1 MEPSQPTSDT
11 SGTLT
16 LLCPTCSTRFGV
28 SLEGRGPQNA
38 HVTCT
43 ACGHLF
49 TTDEML
55 MAMAESLNDLLDLAR
70 TKLTPKS

>member
-1 MEPSQPTSDT
+1 MEPSEPVSGT
-11 SGTLT
+11 SGNLT
-16 LLCPTCSTRFGV
+16 LLCPTCGERFGV
-28 SLEGRGPQNA
+28 SLDGRGPQNA

-55 MAMAESLNDLLDLAR
+55 MAMAASLNDLLDLAR

>member
-1 MEPSQPTSDT
+1 MAQPEST
-11 SGTLT
+11 GGALT
-16 LLCPTCSTRFGV
+16 LQCPACDARFGV
-28 SLEGRGPQNA
+28 SLEGRGPENV

-55 MAMAESLNDLLDLAR
+55 IAMAASLNDLLDLTR
-70 TKLTPKS
+70 DKLTPKS

>member
-1 MEPSQPTSDT
+1 MEQSEST
-11 SGTLT
+11 SGALT
-16 LLCPTCSTRFGV
+16 LVCPACDTRFGV
-28 SLEGRGPQNA
+28 SLEGRGPENV

-55 MAMAESLNDLLDLAR
+55 MAMAASLNDLLELAR
-70 TKLTPKS
+70 IKLTPKS